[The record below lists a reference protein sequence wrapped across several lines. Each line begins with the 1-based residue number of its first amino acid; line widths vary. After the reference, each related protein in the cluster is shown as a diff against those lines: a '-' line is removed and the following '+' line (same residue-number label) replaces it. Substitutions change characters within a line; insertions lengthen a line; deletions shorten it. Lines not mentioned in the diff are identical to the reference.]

1 MMESFPGSDS
11 SSSSSRSIQALE
23 NKIEEACAS
32 LESLSISQITRCRE
46 LAEFITACAQG
57 IKALQE
63 MDSGLK

>member
-11 SSSSSRSIQALE
+11 SSSSSRSIQTLE
-23 NKIEEACAS
+23 NKIEEACTC